1 MLNINLKL
9 KKIQTNLIS
18 IRSTHLKTS
27 GPSSLSALNTAKRDM
42 RTAAAS

>member
-1 MLNINLKL
+1 MQVWE
-9 KKIQTNLIS
+9 KIQTSLIS

-27 GPSSLSALNTAKRDM
+27 GPSSLSALNTAKRDI